1 MENNQFPQ
9 GQDEQVTV
17 PQPEAQPQPAPQA
30 EPELSRQP
38 NFGPQPPM
46 GPQPMDAPQPVQ
58 TQVFGCPPAP
68 PQANVQPSAP
78 QPPVYA
84 NAPVPPQP
92 PYAPQPGVPGAFP
105 PPAPKQSRGMAI
117 AGLVLGICSLV
128 FFWSPFIGIICG
140 ILGLVF
146 GILGKKKQQG
156 GMATAGIITG
166 SIGLF
171 SRQSFQSLK
180 AFGGSHCPIRYRM
193 FSCLATCASRGR
205 FMSGSNTFPF
215 ASIRMPPS
223 VLLIFI

>member
-9 GQDEQVTV
+9 GQDEQITA

-105 PPAPKQSRGMAI
+105 PPPPAPKQSRGMAI
-117 AGLVLGICSLV
+117 SVSFGLTASTFFTLV
-128 FFWSPFIGIICG
+128 FVPIVYCIVDAKRSKINGRASY
-140 ILGLVF
+140 
-146 GILGKKKQQG
+146 KKLKNRFAEVQVNQG
-156 GMATAGIITG
+156 QAAV
-166 SIGLF
+166 S
-171 SRQSFQSLK
+171 
-180 AFGGSHCPIRYRM
+180 AEDN
-193 FSCLATCASRGR
+193 ASR
-205 FMSGSNTFPF
+205 SEKAENKAQTSKE
-215 ASIRMPPS
+215 PPNG
-223 VLLIFI
+223 VKTE

>member
-9 GQDEQVTV
+9 GQDEQITA

-92 PYAPQPGVPGAFP
+92 PYAPQPGVPGAVPPP

-117 AGLVLGICSLV
+117 SGLVLGICSLV
-128 FFWSPFIGIICG
+128 FFWSPLIGIICG

-156 GMATAGIITG
+156 GMATAGSGDVLTGIIG
-166 SIGLF
+166 ALLAQGL
-171 SRQSFQSLK
+171 SGYDAARVG
-180 AFGGSHCPIRYRM
+180 AFYHG
-193 FSCLATCASRGR
+193 CAGEAAQKKLGARGVTAWDVCEALR
-205 FMSGSNTFPF
+205 
-215 ASIRMPPS
+215 IE
-223 VLLIFI
+223 